1 MIFMP
6 FGKMCLVL
14 FLSIGFGFLSAQ
26 DTGFQW
32 GVSGGL
38 NQSILVGETFG
49 IETLQTEYRT
59 GFQAAIS
66 FRLIY
71 EGPVWWGMTGFFTHW
86 ASARVFQGVDATFR
100 QQEFG
105 IRIPVGIQV
114 RKQFFWSIAPVA
126 LILTEGSARADINGL
141 PFEEPFRFLRK
152 GDLGVYSD
160 LAYEWKKGWGIHIG
174 AYHGLI
180 NLSEVIP
187 LQLRQLRWELG
198 VRKWF

>member
-1 MIFMP
+1 MVD
-6 FGKMCLVL
+6 GKFYKMGLVL
-14 FLSIGFGFLSAQ
+14 LLSINLGSNYAQ

-32 GVSGGL
+32 GVQAGI

-49 IETLQTEYRT
+49 VEALQTEYRT
-59 GFQAAIS
+59 GFQAALS
-66 FRLIY
+66 FRMVY
-71 EGPVWWGMTGFFTHW
+71 QGPIWWGMTGFFTNW

-100 QQEFG
+100 QQEYG
-105 IRIPVGIQV
+105 IRIPVGV
-114 RKQFFWSIAPVA
+114 NFRNKFFWSIAPVA
-126 LILTEGSARADINGL
+126 LVLTEGTARADINGL

-152 GDLGVYSD
+152 GDLGLYSD
-160 LAYEWKKGWGIHIG
+160 LAYEWESGWGIQIG
-174 AYHGLI
+174 AYHSLI